1 MLEVEDEAVLAVAM
15 GAVDEV
21 VEVVAVEVAV
31 ETTMTTTTPHPRP
44 SRDPPDADVG
54 DNEPTGSS
62 ATPRCNNNWPKSC
75 KINAKRPQV
84 DALQVLP
91 PPTRS
96 RRHTKTD
103 DALP

>member
-62 ATPRCNNNWPKSC
+62 TTPRCNNN
-75 KINAKRPQV
+75 
-84 DALQVLP
+84 
-91 PPTRS
+91 
-96 RRHTKTD
+96 
-103 DALP
+103 